1 MNPTKTLIV
10 APLALAGL
18 AALAEPSTANEP
30 LETDPGGNEGALS
43 TVVYD
48 LSGLGGGAHSEKIGL
63 SVMPFLEEWDEDDHS
78 DADLTEPFYSLLVD
92 SVYSDE
98 FQYEGREIELMH
110 DERLLV
116 TAPTSVHSDIAE
128 LLEYLDSA
136 SSRQAQVRWDVYEI
150 MAAPEGD
157 SPLGQTSLQAM
168 IDGGE
173 AVLLQSRSE
182 SVPVGRTVRRGSERT
197 QQLLSH
203 WDSEIAASSTGN
215 AASPRNLIGGLT
227 LLLRVEDVPGTE
239 GQRLR
244 MVQRMVGEPTL
255 TSTEIEAPERVVMES
270 SSTSLSQRRSHDLFR
285 AEATTVASSGVLLEG
300 QALLSS
306 AWCRTV
312 SGVSGRLTRLVL
324 EHVDPA
330 PAPVQ
335 IGGLE
340 VRLIDLSAF
349 YWAGFDGPIVPA
361 DKMQGRDGSHTRSY
375 REDDEEF
382 SKLTFPG
389 EDIDWDVSVSQ
400 VVYPLE
406 WEDGGS
412 IWSER
417 NWMLLAGP
425 GAQVAARLARLPSR
439 LPVSE
444 AVLFEW
450 GLENGAGST
459 LAGGRLDLEQH
470 ADGLVM
476 VGEALSYLH
485 GREVDVASNA
495 MNTETEVAEA
505 LDGLWLVAHA
515 NGRGS
520 VEIDVARNHLVSLH
534 EARMGSGQEGV
545 YQRAVFDSSDVA
557 LRCAADGQRH
567 DLAELSASPGNAKL
581 WVRAT
586 LR

>member
-1 MNPTKTLIV
+1 MNATHTWL
-10 APLALAGL
+10 AATLALAV
-18 AALAEPSTANEP
+18 LAEPSTANEP
-30 LETDPGGNEGALS
+30 AETLPALNDGALS

-48 LSGLGGGAHSEKIGL
+48 ISDLGGGSQSEQIGL
-63 SVMPFLEEWDEDDHS
+63 SVMPFLEEWDEDDRS
-78 DADLTEPFYSLLVD
+78 DSDLSEPFYSLLVD
-92 SVYSDE
+92 SLYSDE

-116 TAPTSVHSDIAE
+116 TAPASVHSDIAA
-128 LLEYLDSA
+128 LLQYLDRA
-136 SSRQAQVRWDVYEI
+136 SSRQAQVRWDIYDI
-150 MAAPEGD
+150 TGAPDGERR
-157 SPLGQTSLQAM
+157 LGPQSLQAM
-168 IDGGE
+168 IDGGV
-173 AVLLQSRSE
+173 AVLLQSRTE
-182 SVPVGRTVRRGSERT
+182 TVALGRTVRRGSERT
-197 QQLLSH
+197 QQLLST

-255 TSTEIEAPERVVMES
+255 ESTAIEAPERVVMES
-270 SSTSLSQRRSHDLFR
+270 GTASLSQQRFHDLFR
-285 AEATTVASSGVLLEG
+285 AEATTVAASGVLLEG
-300 QALLSS
+300 EALLSS

-330 PAPVQ
+330 PAPLQ

-340 VRLIDLSAF
+340 VRLMDLSAF
-349 YWAGFDGPIVPA
+349 YWAGFDGPIIPA
-361 DKMQGRDGSHTRSY
+361 ERMQGREDSTTKSY
-375 REDDEEF
+375 REDDEEL

-389 EDIDWDVSVSQ
+389 EDIDWDVSVAH
-400 VVYPLE
+400 VVSPLE

-412 IWSER
+412 IWSDD
-417 NWMLLAGP
+417 NWMLLAGQ
-425 GAQVAARLARLPSR
+425 GAAVASRLSKLPSR
-439 LPVSE
+439 LPTSE

-450 GLENGAGST
+450 GLENGAGSS

-485 GREVDVASNA
+485 GSEVDVASNA
-495 MNTETEVAEA
+495 MNTETQLAEA
-505 LDGLWLVAHA
+505 LDGLWLVVHA

-520 VEIDVARNHLVSLH
+520 VEIDVARNHLVSLSD
-534 EARMGSGQEGV
+534 ARMGQGNEGI
-545 YQRAVFDSSDVA
+545 YHRAVFDSSDVT
-557 LRCAADGQRH
+557 LRCAADGKRH
-567 DLAELSASPGNAKL
+567 ELAELSASPGNAKF